1 MAFWSGETLKER
13 LPQLVYPYD
22 EGAIDCAA
30 YTLRVGSEVYVSP
43 DRQISAPDRHT
54 KQTLEQGDSFTIPP
68 GQFAFLVTEERIKVP
83 DDALAFISIK
93 AKLKFNG
100 LINISGFHVDP
111 GYDGHLLFSVLNA
124 GPRPLHLQR
133 SQPLFLIWYAT
144 LDRVTAMRKDEAGFV
159 GIKPDMLTGISG
171 EIQSLQRLSEDYR
184 ELERRFDAKLNEI
197 QSKTSSLSTLVNVF
211 VGLAVAVIVG
221 FLILVAQIMLT

>member
-13 LPQLVYPYD
+13 LPPLVDPYD
-22 EGAIDCAA
+22 EAAIDCAA
-30 YTLRVGSEVYVSP
+30 YTLRVGEEVYVSP
-43 DRQISAPDRHT
+43 DRQISVPDRHT
-54 KQTLEQGDSFTIPP
+54 KRVLVQGDSFTIPP

-83 DDALAFISIK
+83 DHALAFISIK

-111 GYDGHLLFSVLNA
+111 GYDGHLVFSVLNA

-133 SQPLFLIWYAT
+133 GQPLFLIWYAS
-144 LDRVTAMRKDEAGFV
+144 LDGITAMKKEEAGFV

-184 ELERRFDAKLNEI
+184 ALEKRFDAKLGEI
-197 QSKTSSLSTLVNVF
+197 QSKTNNLSTLVNVF
-211 VGLAVAVIVG
+211 AGLAVAVIVG
-221 FLILVAQIMLT
+221 FLILVAEITLS